1 MALSET
7 LRFERCLDEV
17 LKHEGGY
24 VDHPRDPGGAT
35 NLGVTLGTAKAH
47 GLDIDG
53 DGDVDKIDVR
63 NLKPRDVRPVYRKS
77 YWLAAGCDAL
87 PAGPD
92 LMVFDLAVNS
102 GVTRAAKFLQE
113 AVGVTADGKVGQI
126 TLGAARRIPP
136 AELVLRLRN
145 RRERFYRSLPTFSTF
160 GKGWMR
166 RLEAVSILADR
177 WARVK

>member
-1 MALSET
+1 MPISET
-7 LRFERCLDEV
+7 ARFERCLDEV

-24 VDHPRDPGGAT
+24 VDHAKDPGGAT

-63 NLKPRDVRPVYRKS
+63 HLKPRDVRPVYRRS
-77 YWLAAGCDAL
+77 YWLAAGCDGL

-102 GVTRAAKFLQE
+102 GVKRAAIFLQE
-113 AVGVTADGKVGQI
+113 AVGAKADGKVGPM
-126 TLGAARRIPP
+126 TLAAARAIPP

-145 RRERFYRSLPTFSTF
+145 RRDRFYRSLPTFAYF

-166 RLEAVSILADR
+166 RLEAVGSLADQ
-177 WARVK
+177 WARAR

>member
-1 MALSET
+1 MPISET

-24 VDHPRDPGGAT
+24 VDHARDPGGAT

-47 GLDIDG
+47 GLDMDG

-77 YWLAAGCDAL
+77 YWLAAGCDQL

-113 AVGVTADGKVGQI
+113 AVGVVADGKVGPM
-126 TLGAARRIPP
+126 TLGAARRLPP

-145 RRERFYRSLPTFSTF
+145 RRERFYRALPTFDTF
-160 GKGWMR
+160 GRGWLR
-166 RLEAVSILADR
+166 RLSEVNAKAEAWV
-177 WARVK
+177 RVR

>member
-1 MALSET
+1 MPLSET

-24 VDHPRDPGGAT
+24 VDHARDPGGAT

-47 GLDIDG
+47 GLDMDH

-77 YWLAAGCDAL
+77 YWLAAGCDGL

-102 GVTRAAKFLQE
+102 GVGRAVKFLQE
-113 AVGVTADGKVGQI
+113 AVGSTPDGKIGPM
-126 TLGAARRIPP
+126 TLGAARRLPP
-136 AELVLRLRN
+136 GELVLRLRN
-145 RRERFYRSLPTFSTF
+145 RRERFYRGLGTFDTF
-160 GKGWMR
+160 GKGWLR
-166 RLEAVSILADR
+166 RLSEVNAKAEL
-177 WARVK
+177 WARER

>member
-1 MALSET
+1 MAVSET

-24 VDHPRDPGGAT
+24 VDHKADPGGAT
-35 NLGVTLGTAKAH
+35 NLGVTIGTARAH
-47 GLDIDG
+47 GLDLDH

-77 YWLAAGCDAL
+77 YWLAAGCDQL

-113 AVGVTADGKVGQI
+113 AVGVAADGKVGPM
-126 TLGAARRIPP
+126 TLGAARRLPP

-145 RRERFYRSLPTFSTF
+145 RRERFYRGLSTFATF

-166 RLEAVSILADR
+166 RLNEVDAVATK
-177 WARVK
+177 WAREK

>member
-17 LKHEGGY
+17 LRHEGGY
-24 VDHPRDPGGAT
+24 VDHKRDPGGAT

-47 GLDIDG
+47 GLDMDD

-77 YWLAAGCDAL
+77 YWLKAGCDAL
-87 PAGPD
+87 PAGVD

-102 GVTRAAKFLQE
+102 GPARAVRFLQE
-113 AVGVTADGKVGQI
+113 AVGVTADGVVGPM
-126 TLGAARRIPP
+126 TLGAARRLPP

-145 RRERFYRSLPTFSTF
+145 RRERFYRGLSTFDAF
-160 GKGWMR
+160 GKGWLR
-166 RLEAVSILADR
+166 RLSEVNAKAEQ
-177 WARVK
+177 WARER